1 METILSQSSLTQV
14 SGKDR
19 RIVMNAD
26 CSAVPPQPTQT
37 RQVLDSRKQM
47 GVATEP
53 LCPLVLSEVESLISI
68 SWLLVK
74 LECDILN
81 FIITLCC
88 TFMREQ
94 S

>member
-1 METILSQSSLTQV
+1 
-14 SGKDR
+14 
-19 RIVMNAD
+19 MNAD

-53 LCPLVLSEVESLISI
+53 LCPLVLSEVESLISV

-81 FIITLCC
+81 FNITVLY
-88 TFMREQ
+88 FHEGAVLNHALPRM
-94 S
+94 SS